1 MKFGKNYITILFCL
15 LSVIN
20 IAIFFYRDKF
30 AFHKY
35 GTISS
40 LYSADTAKWK
50 KFIGDY
56 PKQELDEAKTILDSL
71 HLERQSTAS
80 KILNIGKL
88 LYSRFYRQAGQP
100 STQLLTASPL
110 NQFKILSSS
119 DTVKLWCGN
128 FANMFA
134 FFCWSEGIP
143 CRVTEIMNPGDHHV
157 LNEFFVAE
165 KGTWAVAD
173 VTNNNL
179 LLLNKN
185 KNGYADLLSV
195 RDSLSTPLFVL
206 QAIDSSIDTRP
217 FSAGFYD
224 KYFGNENPINYYYHT
239 NNLKVYRTSEKI
251 KRYFLPVPWYEE
263 LDKTPK
269 GNLLFYVKQ
278 LFILL
283 WLISFILLARQ
294 FISPKFRSFL

>member
-100 STQLLTASPL
+100 STQLENASPL
-110 NQFKILSSS
+110 DQYKILSSS

-128 FANMFA
+128 FAHMFP
-134 FFCWSEGIP
+134 FLSSPERTPSPLIH
-143 CRVTEIMNPGDHHV
+143 IMHPPPHHPP
-157 LNEFFVAE
+157 
-165 KGTWAVAD
+165 TD
-173 VTNNNL
+173 
-179 LLLNKN
+179 
-185 KNGYADLLSV
+185 
-195 RDSLSTPLFVL
+195 RSLP
-206 QAIDSSIDTRP
+206 A
-217 FSAGFYD
+217 
-224 KYFGNENPINYYYHT
+224 H
-239 NNLKVYRTSEKI
+239 
-251 KRYFLPVPWYEE
+251 
-263 LDKTPK
+263 
-269 GNLLFYVKQ
+269 
-278 LFILL
+278 
-283 WLISFILLARQ
+283 
-294 FISPKFRSFL
+294 